1 MTKYTVKF
9 VESIM
14 TNCIKIELPEDTINN
29 INAIDKEL
37 NKYFKFLLTDNK
49 KINKKKTIDKQNQDN
64 SWRLQTKRK
73 KLFSNDDE
81 NDNFKREINLMLNKI
96 NINNYD
102 KMKDTILNMCED
114 VCVLEYTVESMFQKV
129 LAQPCF
135 CDCYVK
141 LYKELIF
148 LGGDSKDNLVSTL
161 ISTKCDRFL
170 NIYDKENTIIE
181 EQNEYDKICELYKQ
195 KDYIKGYS
203 QFIGELYNNGLIK
216 IDKINVFI
224 NSILVNIDIHKQN
237 EDTKHNTDELIYS
250 LYVIINCIILKIHN
264 IDICHDIENKMKIYS
279 LDKQLTSK
287 GRFKFM
293 DILDLLKK

>member
-1 MTKYTVKF
+1 MSKTKYTIKF
-9 VESIM
+9 IESLK
-14 TNCIKIELPEDTINN
+14 TNCIDIELPTETINN
-29 INAIDKEL
+29 INIIDDEL
-37 NKYFKFLLTDNK
+37 NKYFKFLLTDTK
-49 KINKKKTIDKQNQDN
+49 KTNKKKNQDN

-73 KLFSNDDE
+73 KLFSNEDE

-102 KMKDTILNMCED
+102 KIKKTIINMCKD
-114 VCVLEYTVESMFQKV
+114 IFILEYTVESMFQKV

-148 LGGDSKDNLVSTL
+148 LGGDHKDNLVYKL
-161 ISTKCDRFL
+161 ISTKCDSFL
-170 NIYDKENTIIE
+170 NIHTQENTITE

-203 QFIGELYNNGLIK
+203 QFIGELYNNDLIE
-216 IDKINVFI
+216 IDKINIFI
-224 NSILVNIDIHKQN
+224 NSILINVDEHKQN
-237 EDTKHNTDELIYS
+237 EDTRNNTEELIYS
-250 LYVIINCIILKIHN
+250 LYVIINCIILKIHK
-264 IDICHDIENKMKIYS
+264 IDICDNIENKMKAYS